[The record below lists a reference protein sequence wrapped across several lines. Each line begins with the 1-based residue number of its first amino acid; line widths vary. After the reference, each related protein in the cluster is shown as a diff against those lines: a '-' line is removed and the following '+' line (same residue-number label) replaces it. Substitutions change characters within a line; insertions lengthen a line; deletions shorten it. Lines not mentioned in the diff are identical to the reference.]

1 MFCRPAPFSSR
12 LRGRV
17 IKDRVIPCIPNQ
29 AKVLVFIHDRNQ
41 IPFCVPVVTQ
51 EDDIFLFR
59 QLRHDL
65 PYHGSG
71 KFQLGLFFLPHP
83 VGKRH
88 FDVQQRE
95 KTLNVRIENTVEG
108 EITMK
113 NGSPVTTKQD
123 RRNHGLG
130 LMNVKAIVEKYSRN
144 YICKVEVGRYAT
156 DIFLIS

>member
-1 MFCRPAPFSSR
+1 MACPNIVTAYFFARKCKIPFHRKASAMFCRPAPFSGR
-12 LRGRV
+12 LRGKV

-41 IPFCVPVVTQ
+41 IPFCVAAVTQ

-83 VGKRH
+83 VGKRQCLANNSVFVSH
-88 FDVQQRE
+88 WHAEHDAYKAVPIKVAAAMMRGM
-95 KTLNVRIENTVEG
+95 VE
-108 EITMK
+108 E
-113 NGSPVTTKQD
+113 
-123 RRNHGLG
+123 
-130 LMNVKAIVEKYSRN
+130 
-144 YICKVEVGRYAT
+144 
-156 DIFLIS
+156 F